1 MMHEATIKEE
11 AINNN
16 AATKTYRVTFFAG
29 ASTEIEIM
37 MKCFDKLMLLIIA
50 NLLSYS

>member
-16 AATKTYRVTFFAG
+16 AVTNTDRVTFFAG
-29 ASTEIEIM
+29 ASTEIKIRYHER
-37 MKCFDKLMLLIIA
+37 F
-50 NLLSYS
+50 

>member
-16 AATKTYRVTFFAG
+16 EATKTDRVTFFAV
-29 ASTEIEIM
+29 ASTEIKIM
-37 MKCFDKLMLLIIA
+37 MKVLIR
-50 NLLSYS
+50 